1 MIAAEHRI
9 FEARLAML
17 AETTAFV
24 ESFCRGHGIA
34 HADALR
40 LTLIVEELFTNTV
53 THGHGG
59 DCDAPIGILLSA
71 DAGEVSLVYEDTAPR
86 YDPLAGFSEPPS
98 ALDADVEARPIG
110 GLGVF
115 LVGQLVH
122 DARYAYEEDRNRLW
136 LRVRCTIES

>member
-1 MIAAEHRI
+1 MSAAEHRI

-17 AETTAFV
+17 AETAAFV
-24 ESFCRGHGIA
+24 ESFCRRHGLA

-53 THGHGG
+53 MHGHGA
-59 DCDAPIGILLSA
+59 DCEAPIRISLSA
-71 DAGEVSLVYEDTAPR
+71 DAGQVWLIYEDTAPR
-86 YDPLAGFSEPPS
+86 YDPLAGFSAPPS

-122 DARYAYEEDRNRLW
+122 DARYAYEEGRNRLW
-136 LRVRCTIES
+136 LKVRCTIES